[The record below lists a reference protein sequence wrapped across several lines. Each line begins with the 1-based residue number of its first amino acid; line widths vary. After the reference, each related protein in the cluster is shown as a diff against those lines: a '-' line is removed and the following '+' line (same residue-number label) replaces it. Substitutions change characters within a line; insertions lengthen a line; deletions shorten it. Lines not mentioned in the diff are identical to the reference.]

1 MLRRKALIGLL
12 LALALVA
19 AACGDDDA
27 TDDTSAPLATEAPV
41 TTVAATTTM
50 AAVEVEFDLVA
61 AVADYTNNI
70 PEGWLSVG
78 DLTAF
83 KDAIGAGA
91 FLIDVREV
99 GEYEEGHIADAI
111 NIPLRTLTQNLELIP
126 TDRQVFVYCKSG
138 YRAALAGSSLQML
151 GYDNVL
157 VYSPSWLGW
166 TDAGEPVSMDP
177 VVGDTYTLP
186 DMAPEMFAAVDGF
199 VSTIPE
205 GWLTAGDVE
214 AVKTAAGAGAFLLD
228 IRTPGEYAE
237 GYIPGAVNV
246 TLREIPD
253 LMDAIPMDQQ
263 VISYCKSGYR
273 CALSIPVLHVL
284 GFDTAKCFTG
294 SWLAW
299 VDAGEPI
306 EGA

>member
-1 MLRRKALIGLL
+1 MLHRKTVIGLL

-27 TDDTSAPLATEAPV
+27 TSDDVTTAPTTAPTTEAVV
-41 TTVAATTTM
+41 TTA
-50 AAVEVEFDLVA
+50 AAVEVEFDLSG
-61 AVADYTNNI
+61 AVAEYTNNI
-70 PEGWLSVG
+70 PEGWMSVG

-83 KDAIGAGA
+83 KDAIEAGA
-91 FLIDVREV
+91 FLIDVRET
-99 GEYEEGHIADAI
+99 GEYSEGHIADAI
-111 NIPLRTLTQNLELIP
+111 SIPLRTLTQNLDMIP

-138 YRAALAGSSLQML
+138 YRAALALSSLRML

-157 VYSPSWLGW
+157 VYSPSWLAW
-166 TDAGEPVSMDP
+166 TEAGEPVSMEP
-177 VVGDTYTLP
+177 VVGETFTVP
-186 DMAPEMFAAVDGF
+186 DVAPELFEAVDGF

-214 AVKTAAGAGAFLLD
+214 AVKTAVAAGAFLLD
-228 IRTPGEYAE
+228 VRTPGEYAE
-237 GYIPGAVNV
+237 GYIGDGVLV

-253 LMDAIPMDQQ
+253 LMDAIPTDRQ

-294 SWLAW
+294 SWNAW
-299 VDAGEPI
+299 VEAGEPI
-306 EGA
+306 STA

>member
-1 MLRRKALIGLL
+1 
-12 LALALVA
+12 
-19 AACGDDDA
+19 
-27 TDDTSAPLATEAPV
+27 
-41 TTVAATTTM
+41 
-50 AAVEVEFDLVA
+50 
-61 AVADYTNNI
+61 
-70 PEGWLSVG
+70 
-78 DLTAF
+78 
-83 KDAIGAGA
+83 
-91 FLIDVREV
+91 LIDVREV